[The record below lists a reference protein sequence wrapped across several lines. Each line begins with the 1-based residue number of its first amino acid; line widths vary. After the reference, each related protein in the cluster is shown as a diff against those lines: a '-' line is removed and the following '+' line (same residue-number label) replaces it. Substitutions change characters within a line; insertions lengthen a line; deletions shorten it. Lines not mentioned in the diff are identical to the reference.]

1 MVDKTRQLVARV
13 DLYGNYLVSM
23 VPVVSLCEFPFLAWR
38 LDLARFVLPLG
49 WATMLALGIKKM
61 WTIKVEHQLTAELQ
75 LGRIVAGIAIAALC
89 GTWMYHVAA
98 DIEMVRTDR
107 LFDIGQLV
115 LVVNGVAGLGVY
127 TAGAV
132 IIWLISALSSDNP

>member
-1 MVDKTRQLVARV
+1 MVDKARQLVARV

-23 VPVVSLCEFPFLAWR
+23 ALVVSLCEFPFLAWR
-38 LDLARFVLPLG
+38 LDLARLILPLG
-49 WATMLALGIKKM
+49 WAAMLVLGIKRM

-75 LGRIVAGIAIAALC
+75 LGRIIAGIAIAALC
-89 GTWMYHVAA
+89 STWMYHVVA
-98 DIEMVRTDR
+98 DIGMVRTDR
-107 LFDIGQLV
+107 LIDIGQLV

-132 IIWLISALSSDNP
+132 LVWLFSALSSDDS